1 MGTNLGQS
9 VMSASDFLDEFDRFL
24 SIESP
29 VEKYVCLGLA
39 FEEILERLRG
49 KGSEAEKQAL
59 ERVLE
64 LPQARA
70 HLIELGAQRLLDAH
84 AGKLEEAF
92 AENPRKWGEPLNR
105 VFKQNRDDLARLV
118 TTTVS
123 DLLAAKEKRTRRGS
137 SWARPAMAAAGVAI
151 VFSLLAFVLY
161 RVGLFDPAA
170 MKLAA
175 R

>member
-1 MGTNLGQS
+1 
-9 VMSASDFLDEFDRFL
+9 MSAPVSLDEFDRFL
-24 SIESP
+24 AIESP

-39 FEEILERLRG
+39 FEEILEKLRH
-49 KGSEAEKQAL
+49 KGSEAEREAF

-70 HLIELGAQRLLDAH
+70 HLIELGAERLLDAH
-84 AGKLEEAF
+84 AAKLEEAF

-118 TTTVS
+118 TTTMT
-123 DLLAAKEKRTRRGS
+123 DLLAAKEKRVRRGS
-137 SWARPAMAAAGVAI
+137 AWARPAMAAAGVAI
-151 VFSLLAFVLY
+151 VIGLVAFVLY
-161 RVGLFDPAA
+161 RVGIFDPAM

>member
-1 MGTNLGQS
+1 
-9 VMSASDFLDEFDRFL
+9 MSAPVSLDEFDRFL
-24 SIESP
+24 AIESP

-39 FEEILERLRG
+39 FEELLEKLRT

-59 ERVLE
+59 EHVLE

-84 AGKLEEAF
+84 AAKLEEAF
-92 AENPRKWGEPLNR
+92 AENPRKWDEPLSR

-118 TTTVS
+118 TTTMT
-123 DLLAAKEKRTRRGS
+123 DLLAAKEKRARQGS
-137 SWARPAMAAAGVAI
+137 SWARPAMAAAGVALVI
-151 VFSLLAFVLY
+151 GLVAFVLY
-161 RVGLFDPAA
+161 RVGVFDPAA

>member
-1 MGTNLGQS
+1 
-9 VMSASDFLDEFDRFL
+9 MSAPDSLDEFDRFL
-24 SIESP
+24 AVETP

-39 FEEILERLRG
+39 FEEILEKLRH

-59 ERVLE
+59 ERVLV

-84 AGKLEEAF
+84 AAKLEEAF

-105 VFKQNRDDLARLV
+105 VFKQHRDDLARLV
-118 TTTVS
+118 TTTMT
-123 DLLAAKEKRTRRGS
+123 DLLAAREKRARTGS
-137 SWARPAMAAAGVAI
+137 SWGKPAMAAAVVA
-151 VFSLLAFVLY
+151 VAVGLLAFVLY

>member
-1 MGTNLGQS
+1 
-9 VMSASDFLDEFDRFL
+9 MSAPNTLDEFDRFL
-24 SIESP
+24 AIESP

-39 FEEILERLRG
+39 FEEILEKLRH
-49 KGSEAEKQAL
+49 KGSETEREAL

-84 AGKLEEAF
+84 GAKLEEAF
-92 AENPRKWGEPLNR
+92 AENPRKWGEPLSR
-105 VFKQNRDDLARLV
+105 VFKQNRDDLAHLV
-118 TTTVS
+118 TTTMT
-123 DLLAAKEKRTRRGS
+123 DLLAAREKRPRQGS
-137 SWARPAMAAAGVAI
+137 SWARPVIAAAGVAI
-151 VFSLLAFVLY
+151 VIGLVAFVLY
-161 RVGLFDPAA
+161 RVGVFDPAA